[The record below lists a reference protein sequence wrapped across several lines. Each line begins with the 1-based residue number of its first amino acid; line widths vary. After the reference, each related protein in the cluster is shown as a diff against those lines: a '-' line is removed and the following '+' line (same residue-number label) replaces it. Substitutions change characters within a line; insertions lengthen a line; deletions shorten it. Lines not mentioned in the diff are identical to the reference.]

1 MLSTSNG
8 MSRRSFVGGSV
19 ATGSLL
25 AMLPG
30 AKVVYAQGQRILKAR
45 LARDI
50 TILDPGY
57 MVGGAE
63 IAVQYTV
70 NPRLAHVVKDGDTF
84 TWAPTEYM
92 KSLTQDDP
100 TTISFELLPGFMWT
114 NGFGEFTAEDVKYS
128 LERMLVSDWKD
139 KWLALDSVELT
150 GKYSGT
156 IKLKHPSPAIW
167 LTTIAAGAGCL
178 VCKAAT
184 ESVGGQYTT
193 EIPASCGPYMID
205 KWTPKQKITFVRDPA
220 WIGPEPEFDA
230 VEYILVD
237 DNTAAE
243 LAFEAGEVDI
253 TLVAVSSLPRYT
265 QNPPPGVSV
274 TVAGH
279 LQYAW
284 VGMNTE
290 HPKLQD
296 IRVRQAIQRAVDV
309 DSIVEAAY
317 FDNAPR
323 SYGIVPPGV
332 FGSRSSAGFSR
343 DIDAAKALIA
353 EAGAAGLELELKTL
367 NQQDR
372 LVAAQII
379 QANLAEIGIT
389 VKVIPLDSG
398 PFWSLGRESKGDD
411 WMDAQLWIMRFGGAL
426 DPADYFQWF
435 TKEQIGNWNWER
447 WTTDEFN
454 TVYAALA
461 QEADDSKRLG
471 MITRLQEI
479 MDESAAYVW
488 LQHEPEAFVHRDTL
502 DPVIVPT
509 GEYDFRR
516 FGGQQSG

>member
-1 MLSTSNG
+1 MLSKSKG
-8 MSRRSFVGGSV
+8 MSRRGFVAGAV
-19 ATGSLL
+19 AASPAL
-25 AMLPG
+25 AMLSS
-30 AKVVYAQGQRILKAR
+30 AKVVYAQGNKILKAR
-45 LARDI
+45 LTRDI

-57 MVGGAE
+57 MVGGSE
-63 IAVQYTV
+63 IEVQYAV
-70 NPRLAHVVKDGDTF
+70 MPRLAVVVKKDGNF
-84 TWAPTEYM
+84 TWAPSEYM
-92 KSLTQDDP
+92 ASLTQDDP
-100 TTISFELLPGFMWT
+100 TTIRFELKPGFMWT

-128 LERMLVSDWKD
+128 LDRMLVSDWKD

-150 GKYSGT
+150 GTHSGVIT
-156 IKLKHPSPAIW
+156 LKHPSPAIW
-167 LTTIAAGAGCL
+167 LSTIAAGAGCL

-193 EIPASCGPYMID
+193 EIPASCGPYVIEN
-205 KWTPKQKITFVRDPA
+205 WTPKQKITFARNPD
-220 WIGPEPEFDA
+220 WKGPEPEFDA

-237 DNTAAE
+237 NDSAAE
-243 LAFEAGEVDI
+243 LAYEAGEVDI
-253 TLVAVSSLPRYT
+253 TAVAVSSLPRYT
-265 QNPPPGVSV
+265 QNPPPGTKV

-317 FDNAPR
+317 FDNAAR

-332 FGSRSSAGFSR
+332 FGSRSSAGFDR

-353 EAGAAGLELELKTL
+353 EAGAAGLELELKTF
-367 NQQDR
+367 NQQAR
-372 LVAAQII
+372 IVAAQII

-389 VKVIPLDSG
+389 VKIIPLDSG

-411 WMDAQLWIMRFGGAL
+411 WKDAQLWIMRFGGAL

-435 TKEQIGNWNWER
+435 TREQIGNWNWER

-454 TVYAALA
+454 EIYQALA
-461 QEADDSKRLG
+461 QEADDTKRLG

-488 LQHEPEAFVHRDTL
+488 LQHEPEAFIHRDTL

-516 FGGQQSG
+516 FTSA